1 MRFTLS
7 LLAAV
12 VLALEVTAQDFQAF
26 SGGDCNGI
34 STVVP
39 CDGACFDFTGEHSFE
54 ILNSTAA
61 DVVFFEGADCTG
73 ESFNFGSE
81 VAGEC
86 VLINTGT
93 SIVLQSVICT

>member
-26 SGGDCNGI
+26 SGND
-34 STVVP
+34 
-39 CDGACFDFTGEHSFE
+39 CDGTPGLVVACDGTCFDFTGEHSFV
-54 ILNSTAA
+54 ISNGNAA

-73 ESFNFGSE
+73 ESFNFGPE

-86 VLINTGT
+86 INVNTGT
-93 SIVLQSVICT
+93 EIQSFFCT